1 MESKLEDIAQLTG
14 EIDYSDAMSISRK
27 AASDTEYR
35 KKVRELIGDWEDAQE
50 AGDDAA
56 ATKAAKAIKALS
68 PENMKDGGND
78 KFPFT
83 VSFNQDDLKDD
94 RGVNSRYP
102 QGTVSR
108 ILLLRCEEQNTEL
121 WMKIYFIPNGGKEF
135 IFGSK
140 LNNITDSLKGYV
152 SQQDFNGFAP
162 KVCFNPTE
170 INLIYNAI
178 EWLEKNK
185 EQVYPKTHL

>member
-1 MESKLEDIAQLTG
+1 MESKLEDIAQFTG
-14 EIDYSDAMSISRK
+14 EIDYRDAMSISSK
-27 AASDTEYR
+27 AASDKEYR

-50 AGDDAA
+50 DGDDAA

-68 PENMKDGGND
+68 PENMKDSDNAT
-78 KFPFT
+78 FPFT
-83 VSFNQDDLKDD
+83 VCFNQDELESD
-94 RGVNSRYP
+94 RGMNSRYP
-102 QGTVSR
+102 NGTVSR
-108 ILLLRCEEQNTEL
+108 VLWLRCDEQNTEL
-121 WMKIYFIPNGGKEF
+121 WMKIYFIPDGGKEF

-152 SQQDFNGFAP
+152 SQQEFNEFAP

-178 EWLEKNK
+178 EWLDKNK